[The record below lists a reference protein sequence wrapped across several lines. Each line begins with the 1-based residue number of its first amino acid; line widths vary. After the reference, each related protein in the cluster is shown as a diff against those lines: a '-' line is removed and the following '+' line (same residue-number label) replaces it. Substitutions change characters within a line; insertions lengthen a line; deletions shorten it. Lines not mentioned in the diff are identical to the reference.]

1 MKRIFASLIILT
13 AISANAQQFINSGMI
28 EYEVRVNNHRMFGD
42 SFWGEMYKDKMPNFS
57 TTYYHLT
64 FNDNKTI
71 YKYDR
76 LNEKDKLPWGTN
88 NAEDNVWYND
98 FNGNTRVNQKFVFD
112 QTYILADSL
121 MKLDWKVMPNETR
134 EIAGFVCRKAQAV
147 IFDSVYI
154 FAFYTD
160 EITVSG
166 GPMGIHG
173 LPGMI
178 LGITIPRMFTSW
190 IATKLQVNGVNTS
203 IIAPPTKGKKKVAAE
218 LKQSIEKVSKDSD
231 WGTWGQQSIWNIFI

>member
-1 MKRIFASLIILT
+1 MKKIFASIIIIT

-42 SFWGEMYKDKMPNFS
+42 GFFGEMFKNKMPNFS

-98 FNGNTRVNQKFVFD
+98 FNNNSRVNQKFVFD

-147 IFDSVYI
+147 IFDSVYV

-190 IATKLQVNGVNTS
+190 IATKLQVNGVNTN
-203 IIAPPTKGKKKVAAE
+203 IIVPPNKGKKKVAAE
-218 LKQSIEKVSKDSD
+218 LKQSVEKVSKD

>member
-1 MKRIFASLIILT
+1 MKKIVASIIILT
-13 AISANAQQFINSGMI
+13 AISANAQQFINNGMV
-28 EYEVRVNNHRMFGD
+28 EYEVRINNHRMFGD
-42 SFWGEMYKDKMPNFS
+42 GLFAEMFKDKMPNFS
-57 TTYYHLT
+57 TTYYKLT
-64 FNDNKTI
+64 FNDNKSI

-76 LNEKDKLPWGTN
+76 LNEKDKLPWGSN

-98 FNGNTRVNQKFVFD
+98 FNSNIRVNQKSVFGD
-112 QTYILADSL
+112 IYILSDSL
-121 MKLDWKVMPNETR
+121 MNLDWKLMPNETR
-134 EIAGFVCRKAQAV
+134 EIAGFICRKAQAV
-147 IFDSVYI
+147 IFDSVYV

-190 IATKLQVNGVNTS
+190 IATKLQVNGVNTN
-203 IIAPPTKGKKKVAAE
+203 IIAAPTKGKKKPATE
-218 LKQSIEKVSKDSD
+218 LEASVRKATKD
-231 WGTWGQQSIWNIFI
+231 WGTWGQQSVWNIFL

>member
-42 SFWGEMYKDKMPNFS
+42 GYFGEMFKDKMPNFS

-98 FNGNTRVNQKFVFD
+98 
-112 QTYILADSL
+112 S
-121 MKLDWKVMPNETR
+121 
-134 EIAGFVCRKAQAV
+134 
-147 IFDSVYI
+147 
-154 FAFYTD
+154 
-160 EITVSG
+160 IT
-166 GPMGIHG
+166 
-173 LPGMI
+173 
-178 LGITIPRMFTSW
+178 T
-190 IATKLQVNGVNTS
+190 Q
-203 IIAPPTKGKKKVAAE
+203 E
-218 LKQSIEKVSKDSD
+218 
-231 WGTWGQQSIWNIFI
+231 

>member
-1 MKRIFASLIILT
+1 MKKIVASIIILT
-13 AISANAQQFINSGMI
+13 AISANAQQFINNGMI
-28 EYEVRVNNHRMFGD
+28 EYEVRINNHRMFGD
-42 SFWGEMYKDKMPNFS
+42 GLFAEMFKDKMPNFS
-57 TTYYHLT
+57 TTYYKLT
-64 FNDNKTI
+64 FNDNKSI

-76 LNEKDKLPWGTN
+76 LNEKDKLPWGSN

-98 FNGNTRVNQKFVFD
+98 FNSNTRVNQKSVFGD
-112 QTYILADSL
+112 IYILSDSL
-121 MKLDWKVMPNETR
+121 MNLDWKLMPNETR
-134 EIAGFVCRKAQAV
+134 EIAGFICRKAQAV
-147 IFDSVYI
+147 IFDSVYV

-190 IATKLQVNGVNTS
+190 IATKLQVNGVNTN
-203 IIAPPTKGKKKVAAE
+203 IIAAPTKGKKKPATE
-218 LKQSIEKVSKDSD
+218 LEASVRKATKD
-231 WGTWGQQSIWNIFI
+231 WGTWGQQSVWNIFL

>member
-1 MKRIFASLIILT
+1 MFACLS
-13 AISANAQQFINSGMI
+13 SVYMVRAQQYVSSGMI

-42 SFWGEMYKDKMPNFS
+42 GIFAEMFKDRMPNFS
-57 TTYYHLT
+57 TTYYHLI
-64 FNDNKTI
+64 FDNNKEL
-71 YKYDR
+71 YKFDR
-76 LNEKDKLPWGTN
+76 LNEKDKLPWGNN
-88 NAEDNVWYND
+88 NAEENIWFSD
-98 FNGNTRVNQKFVFD
+98 FDKDQRINQKFVFD
-112 QTYILADSL
+112 QNYILNDSL
-121 MKLDWKVMPNETR
+121 MKIEWKLVPNETR
-134 EIAGFVCRKAQAV
+134 VIAGFNCRKAQAI
-147 IFDSVYI
+147 IFDSVYV

-203 IIAPPTKGKKKVAAE
+203 VIKPPTNGKKKDPEE
-218 LKQSIEKVSKDSD
+218 LKENIEKVSKD
-231 WGTWGQQSIWNIFI
+231 WGNWGRQSIWNIFL

>member
-1 MKRIFASLIILT
+1 MMKKIFVFIFTIIT
-13 AISANAQQFINSGMI
+13 ISANAQQFINSGMI

-42 SFWGEMYKDKMPNFS
+42 GFFAEMFKDKMPNFS
-57 TTYYHLT
+57 TTYYRLT
-64 FNDNKTI
+64 FNDNKTL

-76 LNEKDKLPWGTN
+76 QNEKDKLPWGNN
-88 NAEDNVWYND
+88 NADENIWYND
-98 FNGNTRVNQKFVFD
+98 FNTGTRTSQKFVFD

-121 MKLDWKVMPNETR
+121 MKMDWKLVPNETR
-134 EIAGFVCRKAQAV
+134 EIAGFVCRKAQTI
-147 IFDSVYI
+147 IFDSVYV

-178 LGITIPRMFTSW
+178 LGITVPRMFTSW
-190 IATKLQVNGVNTS
+190 IATKLQVNGVNTN
-203 IIAPPTKGKKKVAAE
+203 IIVPPTKGKKKPATE
-218 LKQSIEKVSKDSD
+218 LQQQVEKVAKN
-231 WGTWGQQSIWNIFI
+231 WGTWGRQSVWNIFL